1 MEFGYH
7 VPHIESLE
15 DIIKQYMCSIGY
27 LDYSAEVAACSF
39 ALFHARELSQI
50 FCVKI
55 IVDGHEKDR
64 LEHVFGFIEK
74 LLRVP
79 MEYDPQDFLPLDLIR
94 PQTLWSLGDGTP
106 ILFEGATQNGDPKT
120 EFIIDINKLMT
131 GVYPNIEENHVLWCH
146 DSHDKLIAVPS
157 LTDIRQ
163 CRYRLYK
170 DNSSAAN
177 YYLCRMIEFSKTE
190 EELSTLRS
198 IIHGS

>member
-1 MEFGYH
+1 MELGCHFVY
-7 VPHIESLE
+7 IESLE
-15 DIIKQYMCSIGY
+15 TAIQQFMCSIGI
-27 LDYSAEVAACSF
+27 LKYSDDVIASSF
-39 ALFHARELSQI
+39 AVFHARELSQI

-55 IVDGHEKDR
+55 VVDGEQKDR
-64 LEHVFGFIEK
+64 LEHVFGFIDK

-79 MEYDPQDFLPLDLIR
+79 MEYDPQEFLPLDIIR
-94 PQTLWSLGDGTP
+94 PQILWSLGDGAP
-106 ILFEGATQNGDPKT
+106 ILFEGVTENGERKT
-120 EFIIDINKLMT
+120 VFFLDINKLMAV
-131 GVYPNIEENHVLWCH
+131 VYPNIEENHVLWCH
-146 DSHDKLIAVPS
+146 DSRDRLIALPS